1 MYEMSFGKNPLPAL
15 YQCTNFRKKKMLD
28 CMMTGYAPLA
38 MVFFLTHEEKS
49 DQNLHDTQVFKILNS
64 NDIQKGS

>member
-1 MYEMSFGKNPLPAL
+1 
-15 YQCTNFRKKKMLD
+15 MLD
-28 CMMTGYAPLA
+28 CLMSDFAPLA
-38 MVFFLTHEEKS
+38 RVFFLIHEEKS